1 MSKIINH
8 ISYGSDHRPA
18 EISGLEKLQLR
29 LYLLDGF
36 ERTLLELHINHN
48 ASYHRLSE
56 ITGKSQKYI
65 ARKLRSLIRRLQ
77 SEEYITILRHQGL
90 FGPKIL
96 EIAYDRYLLGMS
108 ARSIAKKR
116 NISRFKVG
124 KMIRILKEWLRE
136 KERIKKKG

>member
-29 LYLLDGF
+29 LDLLDGF
-36 ERTLLELHINHN
+36 ERTLLELHINHS

-77 SEEYITILRHQGL
+77 SEEYITILRHRGL

-124 KMIRILKEWLRE
+124 KKIRILKEWLRE
-136 KERIKKKG
+136 KQRIRDKA